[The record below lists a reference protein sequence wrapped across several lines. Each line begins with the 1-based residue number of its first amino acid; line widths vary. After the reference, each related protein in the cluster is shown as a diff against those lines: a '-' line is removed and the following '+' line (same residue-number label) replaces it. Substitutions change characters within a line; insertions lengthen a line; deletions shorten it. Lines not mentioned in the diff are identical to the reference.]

1 MFAKTTLVLITILQA
16 LTLAMT
22 IISFTIYPVYAQTS
36 VGSDMSSSMIES
48 ARMHI
53 RAADKALASGNATG
67 ALDQVNFAQMQL
79 SMMGMKN
86 MGTMNEQQV
95 KEFMKGGGSGNS
107 STSSRGGGAS
117 APNMDSL
124 PEDCLFGDDG
134 MLQCR
139 FPR

>member
-1 MFAKTTLVLITILQA
+1 MLIKIKIVMIA
-16 LTLAMT
+16 
-22 IISFTIYPVYAQTS
+22 IIAAFWFVVVASSFSIYAVYAQTNS
-36 VGSDMSSSMIES
+36 NNMSSSMIES

-107 STSSRGGGAS
+107 STSSLGGGAS
-117 APNMDSL
+117 ASNMDS
-124 PEDCLFGDDG
+124 PQDCLFGDDG

-139 FPR
+139 IPR

>member
-1 MFAKTTLVLITILQA
+1 MLIKIKI
-16 LTLAMT
+16 AMIA
-22 IISFTIYPVYAQTS
+22 IIAAFWFVVVASSFSIYAVYAQTNS
-36 VGSDMSSSMIES
+36 NNMSSSMIES

-107 STSSRGGGAS
+107 STSSLGGGAS
-117 APNMDSL
+117 ASNMDSL
-124 PEDCLFGDDG
+124 PQDCLFGDDG

>member
-1 MFAKTTLVLITILQA
+1 MLIKIKI
-16 LTLAMT
+16 AMIA
-22 IISFTIYPVYAQTS
+22 IIAAFWFVVVASSFSIYAVYAQMNS
-36 VGSDMSSSMIES
+36 NNMSSSMIES

-95 KEFMKGGGSGNS
+95 KEFMKGGA
-107 STSSRGGGAS
+107 ST
-117 APNMDSL
+117 PNMNAVPENCIVLNGGVLRCRDSL
-124 PEDCLFGDDG
+124 TQSYSFLTP
-134 MLQCR
+134 
-139 FPR
+139 

>member
-1 MFAKTTLVLITILQA
+1 MLIKIKIVMIA
-16 LTLAMT
+16 
-22 IISFTIYPVYAQTS
+22 IIAAFWFVVVASSFSIYAVYAQTNS
-36 VGSDMSSSMIES
+36 NNMSSSMIES

-95 KEFMKGGGSGNS
+95 KEFMKGGA
-107 STSSRGGGAS
+107 ST
-117 APNMDSL
+117 PNMNAVPENCIVLNGGVLRCRDSL
-124 PEDCLFGDDG
+124 TQSYSFLTP
-134 MLQCR
+134 
-139 FPR
+139 

>member
-1 MFAKTTLVLITILQA
+1 MLIKIKIAMIAIIAAFWLVVVA
-16 LTLAMT
+16 S
-22 IISFTIYPVYAQTS
+22 SFSIYAVYAQTNS
-36 VGSDMSSSMIES
+36 NNMSSSMIES

-95 KEFMKGGGSGNS
+95 NEFMKGGGSGNN

-139 FPR
+139 FSR

>member
-1 MFAKTTLVLITILQA
+1 MFAKTTLVLITIFQA

-22 IISFTIYPVYAQTS
+22 IISFTIYPVYAQTNS
-36 VGSDMSSSMIES
+36 NNMSSSMIES

-95 KEFMKGGGSGNS
+95 KEFMKGGGSGNN
-107 STSSRGGGAS
+107 STSSLGGGSSAS
-117 APNMDSL
+117 NMDSL
-124 PEDCLFGDDG
+124 PQDCLFGDDG

-139 FPR
+139 FPK

>member
-1 MFAKTTLVLITILQA
+1 MLIKIKIAMIAIIAAFWLVVVA
-16 LTLAMT
+16 S
-22 IISFTIYPVYAQTS
+22 SFSIYAVYAQTNS
-36 VGSDMSSSMIES
+36 NNMSSSMIES

-95 KEFMKGGGSGNS
+95 KEFMKGGAL
-107 STSSRGGGAS
+107 T
-117 APNMDSL
+117 PNMNAVPENCIVLNGGVLRCRDSL
-124 PEDCLFGDDG
+124 TQSYSFLTP
-134 MLQCR
+134 
-139 FPR
+139 

>member
-1 MFAKTTLVLITILQA
+1 MFAKITLVLITILQA

-36 VGSDMSSSMIES
+36 VGSNMSSSMIES

-95 KEFMKGGGSGNS
+95 KEFMKGGAL
-107 STSSRGGGAS
+107 T
-117 APNMDSL
+117 PNMNAVPENCIVLNGGVLRCRDSL
-124 PEDCLFGDDG
+124 TQSYSFLTP
-134 MLQCR
+134 
-139 FPR
+139 

>member
-36 VGSDMSSSMIES
+36 GGSKMSSSMIES
-48 ARMHI
+48 DRNHI

-95 KEFMKGGGSGNS
+95 KEFMKGGA
-107 STSSRGGGAS
+107 ST
-117 APNMDSL
+117 PNMNAVPENCIVLNGGVLRCRDSL
-124 PEDCLFGDDG
+124 TQSYSFLTP
-134 MLQCR
+134 
-139 FPR
+139 

>member
-1 MFAKTTLVLITILQA
+1 MFAKITLVLIPILQA

-22 IISFTIYPVYAQTS
+22 IIRFTIYPVYAQTS
-36 VGSDMSSSMIES
+36 GGSNMSSSMIES

-95 KEFMKGGGSGNS
+95 KEFMKGG
-107 STSSRGGGAS
+107 AS
-117 APNMDSL
+117 PPNMNAVPENCIVLNGGVLRCRDSL
-124 PEDCLFGDDG
+124 TQSYSFLTP
-134 MLQCR
+134 
-139 FPR
+139 

>member
-22 IISFTIYPVYAQTS
+22 IISLTIYPVYAQTNS
-36 VGSDMSSSMIES
+36 NNMSSSMIES

-95 KEFMKGGGSGNS
+95 KEFMKGGA
-107 STSSRGGGAS
+107 ST
-117 APNMDSL
+117 PNMNAVPENCIVLNGGVLRCRDSL
-124 PEDCLFGDDG
+124 TQSYSFLTP
-134 MLQCR
+134 
-139 FPR
+139 

>member
-1 MFAKTTLVLITILQA
+1 MLIKIKI
-16 LTLAMT
+16 AMIA
-22 IISFTIYPVYAQTS
+22 IIVAFWFVVVASSFSIYAVYAQTNS
-36 VGSDMSSSMIES
+36 NNMSSSMIES

-95 KEFMKGGGSGNS
+95 KEFMKGGAL
-107 STSSRGGGAS
+107 T
-117 APNMDSL
+117 PNMNAVPENCIVLNGGVLRCRDSL
-124 PEDCLFGDDG
+124 TQSYSFLTP
-134 MLQCR
+134 
-139 FPR
+139 

>member
-1 MFAKTTLVLITILQA
+1 MLIKIKI
-16 LTLAMT
+16 AMIA
-22 IISFTIYPVYAQTS
+22 IIAAFWFVVVASSFSIYAVYAQTNS
-36 VGSDMSSSMIES
+36 NNMSSSMIES

>member
-36 VGSDMSSSMIES
+36 GGSNMSSSMIES

-95 KEFMKGGGSGNS
+95 KEFMKGGA
-107 STSSRGGGAS
+107 ST
-117 APNMDSL
+117 PNMNAVPENCIVLNGGVLRCRDSL
-124 PEDCLFGDDG
+124 TQSYSFLTP
-134 MLQCR
+134 
-139 FPR
+139 

>member
-1 MFAKTTLVLITILQA
+1 MIAIIAAFWLVVVA
-16 LTLAMT
+16 S
-22 IISFTIYPVYAQTS
+22 SFSIYAVYAQTNS
-36 VGSDMSSSMIES
+36 NNMSSSMIES

-107 STSSRGGGAS
+107 STSSLGGGAS

>member
-1 MFAKTTLVLITILQA
+1 MFAKITLVLIPILQA

-36 VGSDMSSSMIES
+36 GGSNMSSSMIES

-95 KEFMKGGGSGNS
+95 KEFMKGRA
-107 STSSRGGGAS
+107 STSNMNAVPENCIVLNGGVLRCR
-117 APNMDSL
+117 DSL
-124 PEDCLFGDDG
+124 TQSYSFLTP
-134 MLQCR
+134 
-139 FPR
+139 

>member
-22 IISFTIYPVYAQTS
+22 IISFTIYPVYAQTNS
-36 VGSDMSSSMIES
+36 NNMSSSMIES

-117 APNMDSL
+117 ASNMDSL
-124 PEDCLFGDDG
+124 PQDCLFGDDG

>member
-1 MFAKTTLVLITILQA
+1 MLIKIKI
-16 LTLAMT
+16 AMIA
-22 IISFTIYPVYAQTS
+22 IIAAFWFVVVASSFSIYAEYAQTNS
-36 VGSDMSSSMIES
+36 NNMSSSMIES

-117 APNMDSL
+117 ASNMDSL
-124 PEDCLFGDDG
+124 PQDCLFGDDG
-134 MLQCR
+134 LLQCR

>member
-22 IISFTIYPVYAQTS
+22 IISFSIYPVYAQTS
-36 VGSDMSSSMIES
+36 VGSNISSSMIES

-95 KEFMKGGGSGNS
+95 KEFMKGGAL
-107 STSSRGGGAS
+107 T
-117 APNMDSL
+117 PNMNAVPENCIVLNGGVLRCRDSL
-124 PEDCLFGDDG
+124 TQSYSFLTP
-134 MLQCR
+134 
-139 FPR
+139 

>member
-1 MFAKTTLVLITILQA
+1 MFAKITLVLIPILQA

-36 VGSDMSSSMIES
+36 GGSNMSSSMIES

-95 KEFMKGGGSGNS
+95 KEFMKE
-107 STSSRGGGAS
+107 GAS
-117 APNMDSL
+117 TPNMNAVPENCIVLNGGVLRCRDSL
-124 PEDCLFGDDG
+124 TQSYSFLTP
-134 MLQCR
+134 
-139 FPR
+139 

>member
-36 VGSDMSSSMIES
+36 GGSNMSSSMIES

-79 SMMGMKN
+79 SMMEMKN

-95 KEFMKGGGSGNS
+95 KEFMKGGAL
-107 STSSRGGGAS
+107 T
-117 APNMDSL
+117 PNMNAVPENCIVLNGGVLRCRDSL
-124 PEDCLFGDDG
+124 TQSYSFLTP
-134 MLQCR
+134 
-139 FPR
+139 

>member
-1 MFAKTTLVLITILQA
+1 MFAKITLVLITILQA

-36 VGSDMSSSMIES
+36 GGSNMSSSMIES

-95 KEFMKGGGSGNS
+95 KEFMKGGA
-107 STSSRGGGAS
+107 ST
-117 APNMDSL
+117 PNMNAVPENCIVLNGGVLRCRDSL
-124 PEDCLFGDDG
+124 TQSYSFLTP
-134 MLQCR
+134 
-139 FPR
+139 

>member
-1 MFAKTTLVLITILQA
+1 MLIKIKIAMIAIIAAFWLVVVA
-16 LTLAMT
+16 S
-22 IISFTIYPVYAQTS
+22 SFSIYAVYAQTNS
-36 VGSDMSSSMIES
+36 NNMSSSMIES

-107 STSSRGGGAS
+107 STSSLGGGAS
-117 APNMDSL
+117 ASNMDSL
-124 PEDCLFGDDG
+124 PQDCLFGDDG

>member
-1 MFAKTTLVLITILQA
+1 MLIKIKI
-16 LTLAMT
+16 AMIA
-22 IISFTIYPVYAQTS
+22 IIAAFWFVVVASSFSIYAVYAQTNS
-36 VGSDMSSSMIES
+36 NNMSSSMIES

-117 APNMDSL
+117 ASNMDS
-124 PEDCLFGDDG
+124 PQDCLFGDDG

>member
-1 MFAKTTLVLITILQA
+1 MLIKIKI
-16 LTLAMT
+16 AMIA
-22 IISFTIYPVYAQTS
+22 IIVAFWFVVVASSFSIYAVYAQTNS
-36 VGSDMSSSMIES
+36 NNMSSSMIES

-95 KEFMKGGGSGNS
+95 KEFMKGGGSSNS

-124 PEDCLFGDDG
+124 PQDCLFGDDG

-139 FPR
+139 FPK

>member
-1 MFAKTTLVLITILQA
+1 MIA
-16 LTLAMT
+16 
-22 IISFTIYPVYAQTS
+22 IIAAFWFVVVASSFSIYAVYAQTNS
-36 VGSDMSSSMIES
+36 SNMSSSMIES

>member
-1 MFAKTTLVLITILQA
+1 MLIKIKI
-16 LTLAMT
+16 AMIA
-22 IISFTIYPVYAQTS
+22 IIVASWFVVVASSFSIYAVYAQTNS
-36 VGSDMSSSMIES
+36 NNMSSSMIES

-124 PEDCLFGDDG
+124 PQDCLFGDNG

>member
-1 MFAKTTLVLITILQA
+1 MLIKIKIAMIAIIAAFWLVVVA
-16 LTLAMT
+16 S
-22 IISFTIYPVYAQTS
+22 SFSIYAVYAQTNS
-36 VGSDMSSSMIES
+36 NNMSSSMIES

-95 KEFMKGGGSGNS
+95 KEFMKGGA
-107 STSSRGGGAS
+107 ST
-117 APNMDSL
+117 PNMNAVPENCIVLNGGVLRCRDSL
-124 PEDCLFGDDG
+124 TQSYSFLTP
-134 MLQCR
+134 
-139 FPR
+139 

>member
-1 MFAKTTLVLITILQA
+1 MFAKTTLVITILQA

-36 VGSDMSSSMIES
+36 GGSNNMSSSMIES

-95 KEFMKGGGSGNS
+95 KEFMKGGA
-107 STSSRGGGAS
+107 ST
-117 APNMDSL
+117 PNMNAVPENCIVLNGGVLRCRDSL
-124 PEDCLFGDDG
+124 TQSYSFLTP
-134 MLQCR
+134 
-139 FPR
+139 

>member
-1 MFAKTTLVLITILQA
+1 MIA
-16 LTLAMT
+16 
-22 IISFTIYPVYAQTS
+22 IIAAFWFVVVASSFSIYAVYAQTNS
-36 VGSDMSSSMIES
+36 NNMSSSMIES

-95 KEFMKGGGSGNS
+95 KEFMKGGGSGNN

-117 APNMDSL
+117 ASNMDS
-124 PEDCLFGDDG
+124 PQDCLFGDDG

>member
-1 MFAKTTLVLITILQA
+1 
-16 LTLAMT
+16 
-22 IISFTIYPVYAQTS
+22 
-36 VGSDMSSSMIES
+36 MIES

-95 KEFMKGGGSGNS
+95 KEFMNGGGSGNS

>member
-1 MFAKTTLVLITILQA
+1 MFAKITLVLIPILQA

-36 VGSDMSSSMIES
+36 GSNMSSSMIES

-79 SMMGMKN
+79 SMIGMKN

-117 APNMDSL
+117 ASNMDSL
-124 PEDCLFGDDG
+124 PQDCLFGDDG

>member
-1 MFAKTTLVLITILQA
+1 MFAKITLVLIPILQA

-36 VGSDMSSSMIES
+36 GGSNMSSSMIES

-107 STSSRGGGAS
+107 STSNRGGGAS
-117 APNMDSL
+117 ASNMDSL
-124 PEDCLFGDDG
+124 PQDCLFGDDG

>member
-1 MFAKTTLVLITILQA
+1 MFAKITLVLITILQV

-36 VGSDMSSSMIES
+36 GGSNMSSSMIES

-95 KEFMKGGGSGNS
+95 KEFMKGGA
-107 STSSRGGGAS
+107 ST
-117 APNMDSL
+117 PNMNAVPENCIVLNGGVLRCRDSL
-124 PEDCLFGDDG
+124 TQSYSFLTP
-134 MLQCR
+134 
-139 FPR
+139 

>member
-1 MFAKTTLVLITILQA
+1 MFAKTTLVLITIFQA

-22 IISFTIYPVYAQTS
+22 IISFTIYPVYAQTNS
-36 VGSDMSSSMIES
+36 NNMSSSMIES

-95 KEFMKGGGSGNS
+95 KEFMKGG
-107 STSSRGGGAS
+107 AS
-117 APNMDSL
+117 PPNMNAVPENCIVLNGGVLRCRDSL
-124 PEDCLFGDDG
+124 TQSYSFLTP
-134 MLQCR
+134 
-139 FPR
+139 

>member
-1 MFAKTTLVLITILQA
+1 MLIKIKI
-16 LTLAMT
+16 AMIA
-22 IISFTIYPVYAQTS
+22 IIAAFWFVVVASSFSIYAVYAQTNS
-36 VGSDMSSSMIES
+36 NNMSSSMIES

-95 KEFMKGGGSGNS
+95 KEFMKGEGSGNS
-107 STSSRGGGAS
+107 STSSLGGGAS
-117 APNMDSL
+117 ASNMDS
-124 PEDCLFGDDG
+124 PQDCLFGDDG

>member
-1 MFAKTTLVLITILQA
+1 MLIKIKI
-16 LTLAMT
+16 AMIA
-22 IISFTIYPVYAQTS
+22 IIVAFWFVVVASSFSIYAVYAQTNS
-36 VGSDMSSSMIES
+36 NNMSSSMIES

-95 KEFMKGGGSGNS
+95 KEFMNGGGSGNS

>member
-1 MFAKTTLVLITILQA
+1 MLIKIKI
-16 LTLAMT
+16 AMIA
-22 IISFTIYPVYAQTS
+22 IIAAFWFVVVASSFSIYAVYAQTNS
-36 VGSDMSSSMIES
+36 NNMSSSMIES

-95 KEFMKGGGSGNS
+95 KEFMKE
-107 STSSRGGGAS
+107 GAS
-117 APNMDSL
+117 TPNMNAVPENCIVLNGGVLRCRDSL
-124 PEDCLFGDDG
+124 TQSYSFLTP
-134 MLQCR
+134 
-139 FPR
+139 

>member
-1 MFAKTTLVLITILQA
+1 MFAKITLVLIPILQA

-22 IISFTIYPVYAQTS
+22 IISFTIYPVNAQTS
-36 VGSDMSSSMIES
+36 GGSNMSSSMIES

-107 STSSRGGGAS
+107 STSSLGGGAS
-117 APNMDSL
+117 ASNMDS
-124 PEDCLFGDDG
+124 PQDCLFGDDG